1 MTTVSDLRAES
12 RAATRAR
19 LRDLALDAAR
29 DVALDRGWG
38 AVRMGHV
45 AESIGTSRQTLHAE
59 FGTKDDLGLALVMR
73 EVSMLFEGIAERLA
87 GHPGELSDAVEAA
100 VTFTLHET
108 ADNRLLQTA
117 LSGSAGGDESLL
129 PLLTTRSEPLLNGAV
144 ELFGDWV
151 AGQWPDLDADV
162 ARIMVESVAR
172 LLISHAVLPIK
183 TPEAAAQDLARV
195 ACRCLEFTDPRKDV
209 GHPSRVV

>member
-45 AESIGTSRQTLHAE
+45 AAAIGTSRQTLHAE

-73 EVSMLFEGIAERLA
+73 EVSVLFEGISERLA
-87 GHPGELSDAVEAA
+87 GHPGDLGGAVEDA

-117 LSGSAGGDESLL
+117 LSGSAAGGDESLL

-151 AGQWPDLDADV
+151 ASQWPDLDADV
-162 ARIMVESVAR
+162 SRIMVESVAR

-183 TPEAAAQDLARV
+183 TPEAAAQDLAHV
-195 ACRCLEFTDPRKDV
+195 ACRCLGFTDPHTTHAQV
-209 GHPSRVV
+209 AQ